1 MNQSTETNRPAS
13 ITFACTVAFVWA
25 SLSIPS
31 IFFSGSKLIS
41 AWYPLYLAFT
51 VVVCYLGAFGILL
64 MKKGGVYV
72 YLAFN
77 IINQVVLI
85 SMGMWTLF
93 SILIPAIVIGV
104 AYTHFKSM
112 S

>member
-1 MNQSTETNRPAS
+1 MNQSTKAS
-13 ITFACTVAFVWA
+13 RLVAITFVCTVAFVWA
-25 SLSIPS
+25 SLSIPF
-31 IFFSGSKLIS
+31 IFFSGSKTIGG
-41 AWYPLYLAFT
+41 WYPPYLAFT
-51 VVVCYLGAFGILL
+51 VVASYVSAFGIWS
-64 MKKGGVYV
+64 MKKWGVYA

-104 AYTHFKSM
+104 TYTHLKNM
-112 S
+112 H